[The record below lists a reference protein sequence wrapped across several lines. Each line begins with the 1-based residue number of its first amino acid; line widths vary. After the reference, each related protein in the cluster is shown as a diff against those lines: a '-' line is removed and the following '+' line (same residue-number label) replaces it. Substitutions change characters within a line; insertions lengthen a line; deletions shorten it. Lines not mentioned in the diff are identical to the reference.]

1 MIIFLFFLVILFLYN
16 SFNLYTTKT
25 KINKSFKEVLKLSQ
39 DLKFEHVKLERN
51 EEGNYAVI
59 SINRPDRLNAL
70 QNQTLEDIA
79 NALESVEVDTSIR
92 CVVIR
97 GTKDFTKKPAF
108 SAGADLASGSR
119 RGPTLDYNN
128 IRHRGH
134 AMYLR
139 HKYYDKIEAFPKP
152 IIAAVDGYALGG
164 GLELVLVCDIVIA
177 SKRSQFG
184 FPEIKRGIFPGN
196 GGTQRMVRHLG
207 KMRVNRMAYFGEH
220 FTAEQMDKWGFIS
233 FLVDDDKFEE
243 FVHEKASW
251 LGNAATNALYVIKKC
266 IQYGTQVPLNVGLQF
281 EYWGYALNTTS
292 KDAAEG
298 VRAFNEKRPPKFEGQ

>member
-1 MIIFLFFLVILFLYN
+1 MSEPI
-16 SFNLYTTKT
+16 
-25 KINKSFKEVLKLSQ
+25 
-39 DLKFEHVKLERN
+39 KFEHVKIEKV

-59 SINRPDRLNAL
+59 SIIRPDKLNAL
-70 QNQTLEDIA
+70 QNQTLYEIA
-79 NALESVEVDTSIR
+79 KALESVEVDTSVR
-92 CVVIR
+92 CVVLR
-97 GTKDFTKKPAF
+97 GTKDFTKKRAF
-108 SAGADLASGSR
+108 SAGADLSSR
-119 RGPTLDYNN
+119 GDRGVPLDMNN

-134 AMYLR
+134 AMFLR
-139 HKYYDKIEAFPKP
+139 HKYYDLIEEFPKP
-152 IIAAVDGYALGG
+152 LIAAVDGYALGG

-196 GGTQRMVRHLG
+196 GGTQRMIRHLG

-220 FTAEQMDKWGFIS
+220 FTAEQMDEWGFIS
-233 FLVDDDKFEE
+233 FLVDDDQFED

-281 EYWGYALNTTS
+281 EHWGYALNTTS
-292 KDAAEG
+292 QDSFEG
-298 VRAFNEKRPPKFEGQ
+298 VRAFNEKRPPKFEGK